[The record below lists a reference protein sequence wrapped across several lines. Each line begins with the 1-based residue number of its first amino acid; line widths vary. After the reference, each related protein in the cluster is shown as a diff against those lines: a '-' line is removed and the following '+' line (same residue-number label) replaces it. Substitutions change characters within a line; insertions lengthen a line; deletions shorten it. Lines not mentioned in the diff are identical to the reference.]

1 MLNDGSDSAPAME
14 RAGRILSRLRSASG
28 TLTASQLAASAWPAA
43 VGYRI
48 ASRTRVTSFEKG
60 RMVVEAED
68 VLWQKNLAALRPQI
82 LASNLRTLLLEA
94 APLTI
99 EFRVGARRR
108 PPQREEPVRGTGLFA
123 TEPSGIADPSLDYI
137 YRLSRRKAGA

>member
-1 MLNDGSDSAPAME
+1 ME

-28 TLTASQLAASAWPAA
+28 TLTATQLAASAWPAA

-68 VLWQKNLAALRPQI
+68 ALWKQNLEALSPQI
-82 LASNLRTLLLEA
+82 LSNLRKHLLEA

-108 PPQREEPVRGTGLFA
+108 PPQREEPVQGTGLFT

>member
-1 MLNDGSDSAPAME
+1 ME

-28 TLTASQLAASAWPAA
+28 TLTSSQLAGSAWPAA

-48 ASRTRVTSFEKG
+48 ASRTRVTSFENG

-68 VLWQKNLAALRPQI
+68 ALWQKNLASFSAQI
-82 LASNLRTLLLEA
+82 LANLRTLLLES
-94 APLTI
+94 APVHI

-108 PPQREEPVRGTGLFA
+108 PPQREEPAGGTGLFA
-123 TEPSGIADPSLDYI
+123 TEPSGISDPTLDYI
-137 YRLSRRKAGA
+137 YRLSRRKARA

>member
-1 MLNDGSDSAPAME
+1 MPSME

-28 TLTASQLAASAWPAA
+28 TLTATQLAVSAWPAA
-43 VGYRI
+43 VGYRL
-48 ASRTRVTSFEKG
+48 AARTRVTFFEKG
-60 RMVVEAED
+60 RMIVEAED
-68 VLWQKNLAALRPQI
+68 ALWQKNLAALSPQI
-82 LASNLRTLLLEA
+82 LANLQKLLLES
-94 APLTI
+94 APASI

-108 PPQREEPVRGTGLFA
+108 PPRREEPVRGTGLFA

>member
-1 MLNDGSDSAPAME
+1 
-14 RAGRILSRLRSASG
+14 LSRLRAASG
-28 TLTASQLAASAWPAA
+28 TLTATQLASSAWPAA

-68 VLWQKNLAALRPQI
+68 ALWQKNLASLSPQI
-82 LASNLRTLLLEA
+82 LANLRKHLLES
-94 APLTI
+94 APLEI

-108 PPQREEPVRGTGLFA
+108 PPQREEPARGSCLFA
-123 TEPSGIADPSLDYI
+123 TEPSGIADPTLDYI

>member
-1 MLNDGSDSAPAME
+1 ME

-28 TLTASQLAASAWPAA
+28 TLTATQLAASAWPAA

-60 RMVVEAED
+60 RIVVEAED
-68 VLWQKNLAALRPQI
+68 VLWQKNLAALTPQI
-82 LASNLRTLLLEA
+82 LGNLRKHLLES
-94 APLTI
+94 APVEI

-108 PPQREEPVRGTGLFA
+108 PPQREDPARSTGLFA
-123 TEPSGIADPSLDYI
+123 TDPSGIADPSLDYV
-137 YRLSRRKAGA
+137 YRISRRKAGA

>member
-1 MLNDGSDSAPAME
+1 ME

-28 TLTASQLAASAWPAA
+28 TLTATQLAASAWPAA

-68 VLWQKNLAALRPQI
+68 AMWRQNLEALSPQI
-82 LASNLRTLLLEA
+82 LSNLRKHLLEA

-108 PPQREEPVRGTGLFA
+108 PPQREEPVQGTGLFA

>member
-1 MLNDGSDSAPAME
+1 ME
-14 RAGRILSRLRSASG
+14 RAGRILSRLRSARG
-28 TLTASQLAASAWPAA
+28 TLTATQLAASAWPAA

-48 ASRTRVTSFEKG
+48 SSRTRVTSFEKG
-60 RMVVEAED
+60 RMVVDTED
-68 VLWQKNLAALRPQI
+68 ALWQKNLASLSQQI
-82 LASNLRTLLLEA
+82 LANLRTLLLEA
-94 APLTI
+94 APLEI

-108 PPQREEPVRGTGLFA
+108 PPQREEPVQGTGLFT

>member
-1 MLNDGSDSAPAME
+1 ME

-28 TLTASQLAASAWPAA
+28 TLTATQLAASAWPAA

-68 VLWQKNLAALRPQI
+68 ALWKQNLEALSPQI
-82 LASNLRTLLLEA
+82 LSNLRKHLLEA

-108 PPQREEPVRGTGLFA
+108 PPQREEPLQGTGLFT

>member
-1 MLNDGSDSAPAME
+1 M
-14 RAGRILSRLRSASG
+14 SRLRAASG
-28 TLTASQLAASAWPAA
+28 TLTATQLASSAWPAA

-68 VLWQKNLAALRPQI
+68 ALWQKNLASLSPQI
-82 LASNLRTLLLEA
+82 LANLRKHLLES
-94 APLTI
+94 APLEI

-108 PPQREEPVRGTGLFA
+108 PPQREEPARGSGLFA
-123 TEPSGIADPSLDYI
+123 TEPSGIADPTLDYI

>member
-1 MLNDGSDSAPAME
+1 M
-14 RAGRILSRLRSASG
+14 SRLRSASG
-28 TLTASQLAASAWPAA
+28 TLTASQLAGSAWPAA

-68 VLWQKNLAALRPQI
+68 VLWQKNLAALSPQI
-82 LASNLRTLLLEA
+82 LANLRNLLLES
-94 APLTI
+94 APVEI

>member
-1 MLNDGSDSAPAME
+1 MN
-14 RAGRILSRLRSASG
+14 RLRSASG
-28 TLTASQLAASAWPAA
+28 TLTATQLAAAAWPAA
-43 VGYRI
+43 VGDRI
-48 ASRTRVTSFEKG
+48 SSRTRVTSFEKG

-68 VLWQKNLAALRPQI
+68 ALWRQNLEALSPQI
-82 LASNLRTLLLEA
+82 LSNLRKHLLEL

-108 PPQREEPVRGTGLFA
+108 PPQREEPAQGRGLFA

>member
-1 MLNDGSDSAPAME
+1 ME

-43 VGYRI
+43 VGHRL
-48 ASRTRVTSFEKG
+48 ASKTRVTFFEKG

-68 VLWQKNLAALRPQI
+68 ALWQKNLAALTPQI
-82 LASNLRTLLLEA
+82 LANLRTLLLEA
-94 APLTI
+94 APTSL
-99 EFRVGARRR
+99 EFRVGGRRR
-108 PPQREEPVRGTGLFA
+108 PPQREEPVRSTGLFA

>member
-1 MLNDGSDSAPAME
+1 M
-14 RAGRILSRLRSASG
+14 SRLRAASG
-28 TLTASQLAASAWPAA
+28 TLTATQLASSAWPAA

-68 VLWQKNLAALRPQI
+68 ALWQKNLASLSPQI
-82 LASNLRTLLLEA
+82 LANLRKHLLES
-94 APLTI
+94 APLEI

-108 PPQREEPVRGTGLFA
+108 PPQREEPAQGSGLFA
-123 TEPSGIADPSLDYI
+123 TEPSGIADPTLDYI